1 MTLSGFTYVV
11 MNQTELD
18 YLDIGDLDEN
28 IILLD
33 GMESAI
39 IGLVQSFEGLRV
51 LYDTNKILTLLQN
64 DGMTE
69 DEATDY
75 FSFNIIGGHFGTLN
89 PIFTSYILEPIKTN
103 NHWKFLL
110 R

>member
-64 DGMTE
+64 DG
-69 DEATDY
+69 
-75 FSFNIIGGHFGTLN
+75 I
-89 PIFTSYILEPIKTN
+89 
-103 NHWKFLL
+103 
-110 R
+110 

>member
-1 MTLSGFTYVV
+1 

-28 IILLD
+28 IILLN

-51 LYDTNKILTLLQN
+51 LYDTNKILTLLQT

-69 DEATDY
+69 DEAIDY